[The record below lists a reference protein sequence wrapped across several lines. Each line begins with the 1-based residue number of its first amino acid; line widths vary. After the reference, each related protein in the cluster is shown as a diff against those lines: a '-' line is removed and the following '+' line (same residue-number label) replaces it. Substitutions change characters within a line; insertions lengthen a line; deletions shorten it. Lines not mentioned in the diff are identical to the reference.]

1 MTRDR
6 ASSSSPAPSELLTAC
21 PQDPR
26 AKSPDSV
33 SEAGPEDAGHGAAA
47 SRLPPKSW
55 VPRPARPYGPANLE
69 SLRHGAYSP
78 RKVGE
83 RAEIVRQE
91 LLELVPQLG
100 DPETASIVGLYSRA
114 VAREELA
121 HEAVEGGTVNARLLE
136 AVSAAARVAKELGD
150 ALGVGPRAAA
160 EIRQI
165 RAETSATLVLL
176 MREAPAL
183 IEVMRRTLE
192 AIGHPE
198 LIEAFQIELARQI
211 ERIVA
216 DEP

>member
-1 MTRDR
+1 
-6 ASSSSPAPSELLTAC
+6 
-21 PQDPR
+21 
-26 AKSPDSV
+26 
-33 SEAGPEDAGHGAAA
+33 
-47 SRLPPKSW
+47 